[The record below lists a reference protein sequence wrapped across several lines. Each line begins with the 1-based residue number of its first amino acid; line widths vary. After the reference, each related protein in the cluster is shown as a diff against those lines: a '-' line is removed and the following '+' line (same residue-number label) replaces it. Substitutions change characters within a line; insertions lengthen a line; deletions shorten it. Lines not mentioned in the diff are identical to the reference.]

1 MYDFDKVVDRR
12 GTSSIKWNFQE
23 GFGQHDGLLPYW
35 IADTDFATVPE
46 VMQAIQK
53 RCSARFVRT
62 IIKCQRD
69 LPGRQILFSRSSLP
83 LLIRKN
89 RSLPPCVF

>member
-46 VMQAIQK
+46 VVQALQDFL
-53 RCSARFVRT
+53 RLWYRPQAPSHE
-62 IIKCQRD
+62 
-69 LPGRQILFSRSSLP
+69 
-83 LLIRKN
+83 
-89 RSLPPCVF
+89 PPFPEVKAG